1 MLHYVLYRVI
11 KWCAIT
17 IKLSSSHCIV
27 CVAFPAAVKSKE
39 TALANEK
46 LTKIRDIEIQFAKMT
61 NRIKQALINNNV
73 DIVSLIEQLCT
84 ISAVKN
90 KEVPL
95 FDPDVFEK
103 IKSIDDFWKILKNF
117 LRIFDY
123 ELLLYVV
130 EISECKDAQ
139 QIFEEFLSKI
149 DPSAIT
155 DMDLVPYC
163 KVEHPEGS
171 LKPVL
176 RIKVKIKICTSDV
189 KKQVEE
195 IVSQAYDL
203 EKYALCFQGIR
214 EGCIELLYYISQP
227 LKTYVLQ
234 FKLSKNTLENF
245 HAHKI
250 ISLHIDKLELDT
262 TVSHKQCTV
271 IIFKPCNKCSCR
283 FSHRAAACDI
293 ICL

>member
-1 MLHYVLYRVI
+1 M
-11 KWCAIT
+11 
-17 IKLSSSHCIV
+17 
-27 CVAFPAAVKSKE
+27 E
-39 TALANEK
+39 TALVNK
-46 LTKIRDIEIQFAKMT
+46 KWTKIRDIEIQFAKMT
-61 NRIKQALINNNV
+61 NRIKQALIDNNV
-73 DIVSLIEQLCT
+73 DVVSLIQQLRT

-103 IKSIDDFWKILKNF
+103 IKSIDDFWKILTNF

-123 ELLLYVV
+123 ELLLCVL
-130 EISECKDAQ
+130 ELSECIDAQ
-139 QIFEEFLSKI
+139 KIFEEFLSKI

-155 DMDLVPYC
+155 DVDLVPYC

-176 RIKVKIKICTSDV
+176 RIKVNIIICTSDI
-189 KKQVEE
+189 KKKVEE
-195 IVSQAYDL
+195 IVSQTYDL
-203 EKYALCFQGIR
+203 EKYSLCFQGIK

-227 LKTYVLQ
+227 LKMYVLQ
-234 FKLSKNTLENF
+234 FELSKNTLEKF

-250 ISLHIDKLELDT
+250 ISLHIDKLELVT

-271 IIFKPCNKCSCR
+271 IIFNKCSWR
-283 FSHRAAACDI
+283 LSHRVAACDV
-293 ICL
+293 ICLSAVVLLHGKTMDHLCDNGTN

>member
-1 MLHYVLYRVI
+1 
-11 KWCAIT
+11 
-17 IKLSSSHCIV
+17 
-27 CVAFPAAVKSKE
+27 
-39 TALANEK
+39 
-46 LTKIRDIEIQFAKMT
+46 MT
-61 NRIKQALINNNV
+61 NKIKRALINNNV
-73 DIVSLIEQLCT
+73 DVVSLIEQLCT